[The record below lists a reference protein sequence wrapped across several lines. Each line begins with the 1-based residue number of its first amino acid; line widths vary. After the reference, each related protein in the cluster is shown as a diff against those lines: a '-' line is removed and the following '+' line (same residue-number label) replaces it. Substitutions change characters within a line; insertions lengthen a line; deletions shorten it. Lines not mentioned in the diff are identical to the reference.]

1 MINNVSNVIPTNT
14 AQATQRVCHHTAS
27 SSHMAAATTIAATA
41 ATSSE
46 ANSLVLIGIISGN
59 FS

>member
-1 MINNVSNVIPTNT
+1 
-14 AQATQRVCHHTAS
+14 
-27 SSHMAAATTIAATA
+27 MAAATTIAATA